1 MSISRQHYTQFH
13 ESPECHIKW
22 VCRHLLTLSSHRFHD
37 EQVQQIAGKGILSHR
52 AAGTSPLWT
61 WCFPALMVWSPSWC
75 YLEQLST
82 FQASGHLMSF
92 LRDFWDL
99 EHRGRQLWE
108 EEELKGGIQ
117 PEDLSYKAFGPL
129 SPAKQR
135 LLEQG
140 GEGRQPFFLQKR
152 KCHAV
157 STHLS
162 HIQTKVKR
170 EQGFWNVTFTR
181 GEGGKLSFVYIW
193 GSKTVT
199 KCELLSAQSLVKIR
213 RNDGLPVL
221 SSESLFLFLDK
232 MRNFSLQTLFFLS
245 FCYEKSYLRIS

>member
-1 MSISRQHYTQFH
+1 
-13 ESPECHIKW
+13 
-22 VCRHLLTLSSHRFHD
+22 
-37 EQVQQIAGKGILSHR
+37 
-52 AAGTSPLWT
+52 
-61 WCFPALMVWSPSWC
+61 
-75 YLEQLST
+75 
-82 FQASGHLMSF
+82 MSF

-140 GEGRQPFFLQKR
+140 GEGRQPFFLRKR
-152 KCHAV
+152 KCRCCEH
-157 STHLS
+157 SPEPHSNKSEKGT
-162 HIQTKVKR
+162 
-170 EQGFWNVTFTR
+170 GFWNVTFTR